1 MVHFHA
7 EALPQRLDDRSGW
20 LAPSTRQPTNS
31 RDGCATDRNMSG
43 YQAPDPTSD
52 SVLDMTPVSRWPRA
66 SWLLGVLSFGWIVL
80 WFAGL
85 NLRPL
90 GEPDEAR
97 YAEVAREML
106 ASGEWLTPKLDGFN
120 FFDKPAL
127 QYWASALFYEL
138 FGAHE
143 WTARLWVALT
153 GLLAIVAVGWA
164 SKRLYGVR
172 TGWIAALVLGSSL
185 LFVAGAHINTMD
197 MGVAAF
203 LTVAICLFLVAQ
215 FDPSAEQQRVRL
227 NLVGWASLALAVL
240 SKGLIGLVLP
250 AITLTV
256 FMLWERDWTIL
267 RRITMGWGLCV
278 VLLIAA
284 PWFIAISFKHSDFF
298 DYFFIKE
305 HFSRFL
311 TNVYDRDRPWW
322 FFIPVVLLGSFP
334 WVAFLPFS
342 RCGWRGAS
350 ERGSGRF
357 LLCWI
362 AVVFAFFSASHSKL
376 PFYILPI
383 FPAFAMLIA
392 RRLSTLTVRALEWRF
407 MWISALAV
415 TMAVVALT
423 LTLSTRHLSQ
433 HTDMHPAQMWLMRG
447 LSTLAIV
454 SAICAFMLAR
464 GCHAATVAS
473 LLGFVTLFVW
483 QMLFA
488 NVGVLASNLSA
499 EPVAKIM
506 LPNIQSDTEIFTVHA
521 YLRGLSFYLQRLVTV
536 VDEDP
541 DDVLA
546 GTLARPKGFVPSID
560 IFEAR
565 WRAAPDAIAV
575 IDPSL
580 LSRLSE
586 DRLPMRVL
594 GTAPSGIV
602 IGRIVSKDLA
612 TP

>member
-1 MVHFHA
+1 
-7 EALPQRLDDRSGW
+7 
-20 LAPSTRQPTNS
+20 
-31 RDGCATDRNMSG
+31 MSG
-43 YQAPDPTSD
+43 YQAPDTT
-52 SVLDMTPVSRWPRA
+52 LDGDVEMASISRGSKV
-66 SWLLGVLSFGWIVL
+66 SWLLGVLSFGWLAL

-97 YAEVAREML
+97 YAEVAREMF
-106 ASGEWLTPKLDGFN
+106 ASGAWLTPKLDGFN

-138 FGAHE
+138 FGVHE
-143 WTARLWVALT
+143 WAARLWVALT
-153 GLLAIVAVGWA
+153 GLLAIVAAGWA
-164 SKRLYGVR
+164 SKRLYGAR
-172 TGWIAALVLGSSL
+172 TGWIAALVLGSTL

-215 FDPSAEQQRVRL
+215 FDLSAERQRVRL

-250 AITLTV
+250 AITLTI
-256 FMLWERDWTIL
+256 FMLWESDWTIL
-267 RRITMGWGLCV
+267 RRLTMGWGLCV

-284 PWFIAISFKHSDFF
+284 PWFIAISIKHSDFF

-322 FFIPVVLLGSFP
+322 FFIPVVLLGLFP
-334 WVAFLPFS
+334 WMAFLPFS
-342 RCGWRGAS
+342 RSGWRSVS
-350 ERGSGRF
+350 ERRSGRF

-383 FPAFAMLIA
+383 FPALAMLIA
-392 RRLSTLTVRALEWRF
+392 WRLSALSVRALEWRF
-407 MWISALAV
+407 MWISALAI

-433 HTDMHPAQMWLMRG
+433 HTDMHPALMWLMRG
-447 LSTLAIV
+447 LGALAIV

-464 GCHAATVAS
+464 RCHVATVVS
-473 LLGFVTLFVW
+473 LLGFATLFVW

-499 EPVAKIM
+499 EPVAQIM
-506 LPNIQSDTEIFTVHA
+506 LPNIRGDTEVFTVHA

-546 GTLARPKGFVPSID
+546 GTSSRPEGFVPSID
-560 IFEAR
+560 AFEVR

-580 LSRLSE
+580 LSRLHA
-586 DRLPMRVL
+586 DRLPMRIL

-602 IGRIVSKDLA
+602 IERTVSHDLT

>member
-1 MVHFHA
+1 
-7 EALPQRLDDRSGW
+7 
-20 LAPSTRQPTNS
+20 
-31 RDGCATDRNMSG
+31 MSG
-43 YQAPDPTSD
+43 YQAPDPTPDGVAQMVPMLRRST
-52 SVLDMTPVSRWPRA
+52 M
-66 SWLLGVLSFGWIVL
+66 SWLLGVLSFGWLAL

-97 YAEVAREML
+97 YAEVAREMF
-106 ASGEWLTPKLDGFN
+106 ASGVWITPKLDGFN
-120 FFDKPAL
+120 FFDKPVL

-138 FGAHE
+138 FGVHE
-143 WTARLWVALT
+143 WTARLWVAFT
-153 GLLAIVAVGWA
+153 SLLAILAVGWA
-164 SKRLYGVR
+164 TKRLYGAR
-172 TGWIAALVLGSSL
+172 AGWIAALILGSTL
-185 LFVAGAHINTMD
+185 LFVSGAHINTMD

-203 LTVAICLFLVAQ
+203 LSVAICLFLVAQ

-227 NLVGWASLALAVL
+227 NLLGWASLSLAVL

-250 AITLTV
+250 AITLAV
-256 FMLWERDWTIL
+256 FMILERDWTIL
-267 RRITMGWGLCV
+267 RRITMGWGLLV

-284 PWFIAISFKHSDFF
+284 PWFVAISIKHSDFF

-322 FFIPVVLLGSFP
+322 FFIPVVLLGLFP

-342 RCGWRGAS
+342 RSGWRGVS
-350 ERGSGRF
+350 ESQSGRF

-362 AVVFAFFSASHSKL
+362 AVVFAFFSVSHSKL

-383 FPAFAMLIA
+383 FPAIAILIA
-392 RRLSTLTVRALEWRF
+392 WRLSTLTVRALEWRF

-433 HTDMHPAQMWLMRG
+433 HTDMHPALLWLMRG
-447 LSTLAIV
+447 LGALAIV
-454 SAICAFMLAR
+454 SAICTFMLAR
-464 GCHAATVAS
+464 GCRAVTVVS
-473 LLGFVTLFVW
+473 LLGFATLLVW

-488 NVGVLASNLSA
+488 NVGALASNLSA
-499 EPVAKIM
+499 EPVAQIM
-506 LPNIQSDTEIFTVHA
+506 LPNIRGDTEVFTVHA

-541 DDVLA
+541 DDLLA
-546 GTLARPKGFVPSID
+546 GTSSRPEGFVPSID
-560 IFEAR
+560 VFETR

-575 IDPSL
+575 IDPTL
-580 LSRLSE
+580 LSRLHA
-586 DRLPMRVL
+586 DKLPLQIL

-602 IGRIVSKDLA
+602 IEHRASHDLA